1 MLYGFCSFGLLGASG
16 CGKTTLLRCILSS
29 LEPDYGEITVLGM
42 EPGIR
47 SSNVP
52 GRDVGYMPQVRTINN
67 FEFLSIEF
75 YFRILVWLY
84 PFLGCWVDCRV

>member
-1 MLYGFCSFGLLGASG
+1 MCLVYSYSLLGASG

-52 GRDVGYMPQVRTINN
+52 GRDVGYMPQV
-67 FEFLSIEF
+67 SS
-75 YFRILVWLY
+75 LY
-84 PFLGCWVDCRV
+84 RQ